1 MVRRRFQRLLAL
13 VDATI
18 AAEKDR
24 SKRATR
30 RWGDKEKRLVEETS
44 TCRR

>member
-1 MVRRRFQRLLAL
+1 MVRGRFQRFLAL

-18 AAEKDR
+18 GAEKDR
-24 SKRATR
+24 SVGATR
-30 RWGDKEKRLVEETS
+30 RWGDKEKQLVEETS